1 MSPVVLWSSTCGMQ
15 QVRRGRRVIPLW
27 NLGGRVAEQ
36 VLMRYLASFIVSTG
50 NSARRR
56 RQTRGALTASLTYSI
71 HRLDPLGALSGA
83 SNGSSDHLDEAR
95 TLAKDLVR
103 RRHNFRRAIIKVG
116 MKSSAADRGSISPQC
131 GVTRSAEPIGSA
143 RPAPRR
149 DPRNTVSRARP
160 FRCGTP

>member
-95 TLAKDLVR
+95 TLPKDLAR
-103 RRHNFRRAIIKVG
+103 RRHNFPTGHHQSRNEKLSRRSGFNLASVRRHAI
-116 MKSSAADRGSISPQC
+116 C
-131 GVTRSAEPIGSA
+131 
-143 RPAPRR
+143 
-149 DPRNTVSRARP
+149 
-160 FRCGTP
+160 